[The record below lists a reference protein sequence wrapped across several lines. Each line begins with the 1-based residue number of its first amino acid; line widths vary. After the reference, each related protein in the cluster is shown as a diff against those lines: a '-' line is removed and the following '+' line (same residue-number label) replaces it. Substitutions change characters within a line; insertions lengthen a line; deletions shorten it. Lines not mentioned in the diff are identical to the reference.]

1 MRHANEHDNFAL
13 HYSVPPRRGMGVRR
27 GFLELL
33 RHRQNCLITADMIQ
47 KHMPP
52 PGKDTQIL
60 LCEPSAMM
68 KVAVMPA
75 IEKLEYTKDMFLQRC

>member
-1 MRHANEHDNFAL
+1 
-13 HYSVPPRRGMGVRR
+13 
-27 GFLELL
+27 
-33 RHRQNCLITADMIQ
+33 MIQ

-52 PGKDTQIL
+52 PGRDTQIL

-75 IEKLEYTKDMFLQRC
+75 IEKLGYTKDMFLQRC